1 VLGRQLESLNMKHR
15 RFFAALFVAALAA
28 VPATA
33 SSSLLTPDGIRYAI
47 ERTPDLPQVEIT
59 RAEGGLRDRLVVPS
73 TEDATPEKQV
83 EIAFDT
89 LTDTLHV
96 VWTRENEGG
105 AEIRYAMLSAAGQ
118 WSSPRN
124 IAAGA
129 QMYGGL
135 KLAIT
140 RSEYAGTY
148 ATLMHVA
155 WWSVNGNLRDP
166 EYALFAFENGAQIS
180 ASVANLEEMA
190 ALGDGVTA
198 SAFGDEN
205 MGEPVHPPLAMERNR
220 DGVEIAFGSVSSS
233 SITRLTITPRKLG
246 PNVRIWK
253 PVGRG
258 VNNTPKSNLVSTD
271 STPVQAFIRNGRLA
285 LYTLGEEFRFVVLK
299 SNDTWTTL
307 RSVATDEDN
316 TSADLLDDLRAAVEE
331 IADDEDATEGIED
344 DTPAMY

>member
-1 VLGRQLESLNMKHR
+1 MKH
-15 RFFAALFVAALAA
+15 RFFAALFVVALLA
-28 VPATA
+28 VPALA

-59 RAEGGLRDRLVVPS
+59 RAEGGMRARLVVPS

-105 AEIRYAMLSAAGQ
+105 AEIRYATLSAAGL

-135 KLAIT
+135 QLALA
-140 RSEYAGTY
+140 RSEYGGTY

-155 WWSVNGNLRDP
+155 WWSVNGSLRDP
-166 EYALFAFENGAQIS
+166 EYALFAFENGSQVS
-180 ASVANLEEMA
+180 ATVANLEELA
-190 ALGDGVTA
+190 SLGDGVTA
-198 SAFGDEN
+198 SDFGDEN
-205 MGEPVHPPLAMERNR
+205 MGEPVHPPLTLERQG
-220 DGVEIAFGSVSSS
+220 DGIDIAFGSVSSS
-233 SITRLTITPRKLG
+233 SITRLSIVPRKVG
-246 PNVRIWK
+246 PTVRIWK

-258 VNNTPKSNLVSTD
+258 VNFTPRSNLVSSDT
-271 STPVQAFIRNGRLA
+271 TPVQAFIRDGRLA
-285 LYTLGEEFRFVVLK
+285 LYTIGEEFRFVVLK
-299 SNDTWTTL
+299 SNNTWTPPH
-307 RSVATDEDN
+307 SVQVDEDN
-316 TSADLLDDLRAAVEE
+316 TSSDLLRDLRAAVEE
-331 IADDEDATEGIED
+331 ISDDEESAASNEEEP
-344 DTPAMY
+344 PASH